1 MGSAPTKPAGGTDD
15 RAPVVLSAA
24 QASVKWR
31 GRAGVQDAQSK
42 MAASTTTKQQIAE
55 TDDEKQA
62 RLLEQHPEM
71 KPILR
76 IMDRGVAQVR
86 EKKGDEASI
95 GDVYER
101 IDNDIDDPY
110 WNYQGKIQ
118 RQIQGEHLTKLGA
131 AGVFTDYLKFLKSTG
146 NIFSD
151 ETVWECYYAIRNCCW
166 SFSDAS
172 FNFAKRLGKAGL
184 FPMLIEELKEYK
196 KSFESNEAQ
205 NWLVRCSLG
214 ILHNCAKVLENRILL
229 RQLGLTDYLLPW
241 VSTSD
246 EELKTVTVMT
256 LAYIVGEE
264 DNDLIMADDS
274 VIGFIMTVFKEAV
287 DSELMR
293 SQGFS
298 AMEMAMGI
306 SQLAQNDDNK
316 VLIVEKGALPLL
328 VQLMETGDEEEQE
341 QGAKAVWQLA
351 FHDDNKDKIRTEPR
365 LMHQL
370 KRLKDSKNP
379 EIAKAANGAL
389 WVLDKQAREEKAKEL
404 TEKSEESSLED
415 YQEGSGPHVMISYQW
430 DHQKTLVKV
439 KDRLQSYGYRV
450 WMDLEQMGG
459 STLQAMAEA
468 VENSAVVLIC
478 MSQKYKESPNC
489 RTEAEYT
496 FQLRKQIVPLM
507 MEGKYKPDGW
517 LGAILGAKLYFDFS
531 AQHKFEDSIGKLIK
545 ELGQRG
551 RTAQL
556 VQKVDAMEVGAGGAG
571 ALPIMP
577 PAKPRVLDWKQADV
591 DNWITENQLDKNV
604 LRELTGPQLHFLQSL
619 RGEAPEFFYQ
629 FITNRLRLT
638 SLDQIM
644 RFTSALNGLDD

>member
-1 MGSAPTKPAGGTDD
+1 MGSAPTKPVGAHDE
-15 RAPVVLSAA
+15 RPAVVSAA

-31 GRAGVQDAQSK
+31 GKAGVASGGQSK
-42 MAASTTTKQQIAE
+42 MAASTTTKQQVAE

-62 RLLEQHPEM
+62 RLLDQHPEM

-76 IMDRGVAQVR
+76 IMDRGVAQVK
-86 EKKGDEASI
+86 EKKGDEDSI
-95 GDVYER
+95 SDVYER
-101 IDNDIDDPY
+101 VDKDIDDPY
-110 WNYQGKIQ
+110 WNFKGKIQ
-118 RQIQGEHLTKLGA
+118 RQIQAEHLTKIGA
-131 AGVFTDYLKFLKSTG
+131 AGIFTDYLKFLKSTG
-146 NIFSD
+146 NMFDD

-184 FPMLIEELKEYK
+184 FPMLIEDLKQYK
-196 KSFESNEAQ
+196 KTFQTNQAH

-214 ILHNCAKVLENRILL
+214 ILHNCAKVMENRAIL
-229 RQLGLTDYLLPW
+229 RPLGLIDQLLPW
-241 VSTSD
+241 INTSD

-274 VIGFIMTVFKEAV
+274 VISFIMTVFEEAV

-316 VLIVEKGALPLL
+316 VMIVKKGALPLL

-341 QGAKAVWQLA
+341 QGANAVWQLA
-351 FHDDNKDKIRTEPR
+351 FHDDNKDKIRAEPR
-365 LMHQL
+365 LMYQL

-379 EIAKAANGAL
+379 ETAKAANGAL

-404 TEKSEESSLED
+404 SEKSEESSRED
-415 YQEGSGPHVMISYQW
+415 LQGGSGPHIMISYQW

-468 VENSAVVLIC
+468 VENSVVVLIC

-551 RTAQL
+551 RSAQL
-556 VQKVDAMEVGAGGAG
+556 VQKVQAVEVGAGGAG

-577 PAKPRVLDWKQADV
+577 PAKPRVLDWKQAEV
-591 DNWITENQLDKNV
+591 DNWIAENQLEKNF

-629 FITNRLRLT
+629 FITNKLKLS

-644 RFTSALNGLDD
+644 RFTNALNSLDG

>member
-1 MGSAPTKPAGGTDD
+1 MGSAPTKPVGGYDEKPA
-15 RAPVVLSAA
+15 APVVSAA

-31 GRAGVQDAQSK
+31 GKAGVQSK
-42 MAASTTTKQQIAE
+42 MAASTTTKQQVAE
-55 TDDEKQA
+55 TDEEKLA
-62 RLLEQHPEM
+62 RLLDQHPEM
-71 KPILR
+71 KPILK
-76 IMDRGVAQVR
+76 IMDRGVAQVK
-86 EKKGDEASI
+86 EKKGDESSI
-95 GDVYER
+95 SDVYR
-101 IDNDIDDPY
+101 RVDNDIDDPY
-110 WNYQGKIQ
+110 WNFDGKIH
-118 RQIQGEHLTKLGA
+118 RHIQGEHLTKIGA

-146 NIFSD
+146 KLFDDN
-151 ETVWECYYAIRNCCW
+151 EVWECYYAIRNCCW

-172 FNFAKRLGKAGL
+172 FNFAKRLGKTGL

-196 KSFESNEAQ
+196 KSFQTNATH
-205 NWLVRCSLG
+205 NWLVKCSLG
-214 ILHNCAKVLENRILL
+214 ILHNCAKVMENRTIL
-229 RQLGLTDYLLPW
+229 RQLGLIDHLLPW
-241 VSTSD
+241 INTSD

-264 DNDLIMADDS
+264 DNELIMTDDS
-274 VIGFIMTVFKEAV
+274 VIGFILTVFTEAV
-287 DSELMR
+287 DSGSMR

-316 VLIVEKGALPLL
+316 VMIVEKGALPLL

-341 QGAKAVWQLA
+341 QGARAVWQLA
-351 FHDDNKDKIRTEPR
+351 FHDANKDKIRAEPR
-365 LMHQL
+365 LMYQL

-404 TEKSEESSLED
+404 TEKSEESSIED
-415 YQEGSGPHVMISYQW
+415 LQEGGGPHIMISYQW
-430 DHQKTLVKV
+430 DHQKTLIKV
-439 KDRLQSYGYRV
+439 KDRLQSLGYRV

-507 MEGKYKPDGW
+507 MEAKYKPDGW

-531 AQHKFEDSIGKLIK
+531 AQHKFEDSIGKLTK

-551 RTAQL
+551 KTAQL
-556 VQKVDAMEVGAGGAG
+556 VQKMQAVEVGAGGAG

-591 DNWITENQLDKNV
+591 DKWIAQNQLEKNV

-629 FITNRLRLT
+629 FITNKLKLA